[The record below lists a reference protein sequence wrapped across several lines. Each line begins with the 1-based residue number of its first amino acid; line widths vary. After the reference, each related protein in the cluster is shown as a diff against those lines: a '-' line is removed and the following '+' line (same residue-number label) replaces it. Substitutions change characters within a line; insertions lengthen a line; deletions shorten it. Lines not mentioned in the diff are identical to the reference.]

1 MGVSL
6 SVAPIRT
13 AQGRVVGASK
23 IARDITERKK
33 AELDLAERTLQLALA
48 ERAALVGSVSYDVE
62 SARMQISAGYA
73 AIHGFP
79 EGTGAIMRKQWEAGV
94 HKEDRVRLEELR
106 DRVFRSR
113 SNEYSVDYRIVR
125 PGGEV
130 RWIDARLLVSYRDDG
145 HPQRVVGINIDV
157 TGRKRAEEQQRM
169 LHAEL
174 DHRVK
179 NILATV
185 NAVAAH
191 TRDTSSSMDDFL
203 TALDRRIHSMA
214 STHELLSSR
223 RWQGVALGEL
233 LRRELA
239 PYDSSNNTCI
249 EGPEV
254 ILRAEAAQTT
264 ALVLHELA
272 TNAAKY
278 GALSIRQ
285 GRVSVRWHCVPNG
298 QASGQLAIEWLE
310 TGGPPA
316 DVPRDPG
323 YGTNVITELVPYELG
338 GEAHLVFSPEGVRC
352 QLHIP
357 AKWLAPVVHN
367 LTNGKTEAIEER
379 IASSHERK
387 LF

>member
-1 MGVSL
+1 
-6 SVAPIRT
+6 
-13 AQGRVVGASK
+13 VVGASK

-323 YGTNVITELVPYELG
+323 YGANVITELVPYELG